1 MLMRFEPNLNEA
13 AAQFTAETRE
23 DAEIT
28 QRRSRKSLRHLRVL
42 CVSAVNL
49 PS

>member
-23 DAEIT
+23 DTEMA
-28 QRRSRKSLRHLRVL
+28 QRK
-42 CVSAVNL
+42 
-49 PS
+49 